1 MANSARVYQR
11 ETTGGHER
19 VTIMAYLGADDGDA
33 DEIRRIVER
42 DGTVV
47 EDTIAY
53 FGTAGE
59 QWLREQ
65 DDGYRAAGFR
75 PGSP

>member
-1 MANSARVYQR
+1 MANSTRVYLR

-19 VTIMAYLGADDGDA
+19 VMIMAYLGAGDGDA

-53 FGTAGE
+53 FGAAGE

-65 DDGYRAAGFR
+65 DERYQATGF
-75 PGSP
+75 SPISP